1 MLSDIF
7 ETIVNSNVLSFVIIK
22 NEIFIENNMMNFYI
36 SLC

>member
-22 NEIFIENNMMNFYI
+22 NEIFIENNMMNLYI

>member
-22 NEIFIENNMMNFYI
+22 NEIFIENNMVNFYI